1 MAKKPVE
8 GHCRVCGAYGQLSQ
22 EHVPPKR
29 AFNGMPYIRL
39 DLEQAMALGPDEVP
53 EGPKREGG
61 IRFHTL
67 CRQCNNDFGGWYARA
82 FVEWCYQGMT
92 ILQRS
97 DGRPRLVYAH
107 HVYPMRVIKQIITM
121 FFSVNSDQFRKTPIG
136 ESLVWLLRNREEKG
150 LPRGVRFY
158 AYFNWLGR
166 LRYNPISSVSDFNK
180 GQVNVFSEITYPP
193 FGYVMSL
200 GTEAPDSRLFD
211 ITHFAWS
218 DYDETRS
225 EFLELPVLPT
235 HLMGAS
241 GDYRNLDQVHDDA
254 ERSDRLE
261 GFADDERVIATIDQE
276 RLLDVMLRGLEL
288 HSKYRG

>member
-136 ESLVWLLRNREEKG
+136 ESLFGCFGIARRKACRAE
-150 LPRGVRFY
+150 
-158 AYFNWLGR
+158 LGST
-166 LRYNPISSVSDFNK
+166 PTSTGWV
-180 GQVNVFSEITYPP
+180 G
-193 FGYVMSL
+193 
-200 GTEAPDSRLFD
+200 FD
-211 ITHFAWS
+211 ITQS
-218 DYDETRS
+218 QVSQISTR
-225 EFLELPVLPT
+225 V
-235 HLMGAS
+235 
-241 GDYRNLDQVHDDA
+241 R
-254 ERSDRLE
+254 
-261 GFADDERVIATIDQE
+261 
-276 RLLDVMLRGLEL
+276 
-288 HSKYRG
+288 